1 MSKWHRWTQWNQSK
15 CFGNAVDV
23 TLHIKQ
29 QDDPDNLACKLPN
42 RIHNVLL
49 NRRAVVVN
57 AKLIVTPDIDE
68 AYLQGANSELFIRQ
82 ASVNRLF
89 VEQLTSQISEI
100 ENIDHQFERL
110 TNRPASVRRALVEV
124 GCGSSS
130 IYPTYPRLS
139 LNHPRLS

>member
-1 MSKWHRWTQWNQSK
+1 M
-15 CFGNAVDV
+15 
-23 TLHIKQ
+23 
-29 QDDPDNLACKLPN
+29 
-42 RIHNVLL
+42 LL
-49 NRRAVVVN
+49 NRHAVVFN

-89 VEQLTSQISEI
+89 VEQLTSQISKI
-100 ENIDHQFERL
+100 ENKDHQFERL

-124 GCGSSS
+124 GRGSSS
-130 IYPTYPRLS
+130 IYPTYSRLS